1 MTRLSHIL
9 LIAVSVLVLLSGCS
23 DYDSST
29 HSTFGQLTLTVTA
42 DAVLKSPAGET
53 LADINVAK
61 PNDVTVT
68 MSDEQGSYTRRWE
81 SLSDFPA
88 GERYFVGTYSISAG
102 FGNKLTEGFDN
113 PYYYGETLAQISDGS
128 TTDAG
133 VTLDLI
139 SSVAAV
145 TFTPQM
151 VSAFSSLSARINS
164 EAGGY
169 FDFAAGENRLLYIQP
184 GQVKLYLTLVLP
196 DGRQVS
202 FLAATVARTQSCVL
216 YDFKVDVSN
225 AGSDPVVSVTV
236 GDEETVTVLTDEFIS
251 QASPVIRTSGW
262 SDGGELLLPEGDAP
276 SVPVIATVESAAG
289 FGHLYLSANSAS
301 LREDGMPSQVDLL
314 HLTAEQAS
322 ELNELGLKTTVTD
335 GEIKVDFTTLLSNLV
350 FLTAEN
356 ALSTFTL
363 VAENVSGKSCEPV
376 TLKVRTTPVEIE
388 ILSVDKAIV
397 GINKGSI
404 RVRSSAPGFSQHVE
418 IEYEKEPDSD
428 EWQKVSGSDIASV
441 EESVY
446 IVSFPLPDGSGP
458 VNVRVLYCD
467 EVRANVTV
475 ERFMPDFSIEVDA
488 YANFG
493 VVKIVAADESMLG
506 TITDNVTIYANGQKG
521 SVLSRYPD
529 KGLLSI
535 IGLKPSTTYRFRATM
550 MSAPGNNDF
559 TKEVIVKTEGTPQL
573 PNGDFEERNDGI
585 KYKDLPSGGRYSQT
599 MVEIFNWQ
607 NHTSYDQQVP
617 KGWANTNAKTFCR
630 AAKNH
635 NTWYMQPSVF
645 TVDDVQSGD
654 FAVSLRSVAYDIDG
668 EPILDYA
675 QTGEPYLDYSLNIPR
690 IAGKAAGK
698 LFLGDYSFDAAGGTE
713 TYREGISW
721 NSRPVSLNGFYKYAP
736 SEDNWNDRGLVLV
749 EVIGERDGK
758 EVVIA
763 SGRRILPL
771 ATGYTAFNVP
781 LEYESFGVKATRI
794 KVMFSSTESI
804 GTIAEETSIV
814 TTHPDSRTATSLGSQ
829 LWLDNVTLAY

>member
-1 MTRLSHIL
+1 MTRLTHIL

-29 HSTFGQLTLTVTA
+29 RSTFGQLTLTVA
-42 DAVLKSPAGET
+42 NDAVLKSPDGDM
-53 LADINVAK
+53 LVDINLAK

-68 MSDEQGSYTRRWE
+68 MSDELGTYTHTWE

-88 GERYFVGTYSISAG
+88 GERFFVGTYSITAG

-113 PYYYGETLAQISDGS
+113 PYYYGETQALISDGV

-133 VTLDLI
+133 VTLELV

-151 VSAFSSLSARINS
+151 VSAFSSVSARINS

-169 FDFAAGENRLLYIQP
+169 FDFAASENRLLYIQP

-196 DGRQVS
+196 DGRPVS

-216 YDFKVDVSN
+216 YNFKVDIGN
-225 AGSDPVVSVTV
+225 AGPIPVVLVTV
-236 GDEETVTVLTDEFIS
+236 GGEETAIELTDEFIS
-251 QASPVIRTSGW
+251 QISPVIVTSGW
-262 SDGGELLLPEGDAP
+262 SDGVELSLPEGDAP
-276 SVPVIATVESAAG
+276 SVPVIAKVENAVG
-289 FGHLYLSANSAS
+289 LGHLYMSVNSAS
-301 LREDGMPSQVDLL
+301 LREGGIPLQVDLL
-314 HLTAEQAS
+314 HLTAEQALA
-322 ELNELGLKTTVTD
+322 LNGLGLETTVTES
-335 GEIKVDFTTLLSNLV
+335 EIKVDFTTLLSNLV

-388 ILSVDKAIV
+388 ILSVDKSIV
-397 GINKGSI
+397 GVNKGSI

-418 IEYEKEPDSD
+418 IEFEKEPDSD
-428 EWQKVSGSDIASV
+428 EWQKVPVSDISSV
-441 EESVY
+441 GESVY
-446 IVSFPLPDGSGP
+446 IVTFQLPDGSGP
-458 VNVRVLYCD
+458 VNARVLYCD
-467 EVRANVTV
+467 EVRANVIV
-475 ERFMPDFSIEVDA
+475 ERVMPDFSIEVDA
-488 YANFG
+488 FANFG
-493 VVKIVAADESMLG
+493 VVKIVADDESMIG
-506 TITDNVTIYANGQKG
+506 IITDNVTVYANGQKG

-550 MSAPGNNDF
+550 MNAPGDNDF
-559 TKEVIVKTEGTPQL
+559 TKEVIVRTEGTPQL
-573 PNGDFEERNDGI
+573 PNSDFEERNDGI

-599 MVEIFNWQ
+599 AVEIFNWQ
-607 NHTSYDQQVP
+607 NHTSFAQQVP

-690 IAGKAAGK
+690 IAGRAAGK
-698 LFLGDYSFDAAGGTE
+698 LFLGDYSFDAAVGTE

-721 NSRPVSLNGFYKYAP
+721 SSRPVSLNGFYKYAP
-736 SEDNWNDRGLVLV
+736 SEDNWDDRGLALV

-781 LEYESFGVKATRI
+781 LEYESFGIKATRI
-794 KVMFSSTESI
+794 KVMFSTSESI
-804 GTIAEETSIV
+804 GSIAEETAAV
-814 TTHPDSRTATSLGSQ
+814 TTHPDPRTATSLGSQ